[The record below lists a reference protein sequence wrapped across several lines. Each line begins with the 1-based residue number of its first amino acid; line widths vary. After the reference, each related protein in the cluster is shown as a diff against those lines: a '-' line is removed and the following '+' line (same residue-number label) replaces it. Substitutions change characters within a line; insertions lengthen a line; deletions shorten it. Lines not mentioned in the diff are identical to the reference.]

1 MQPMTNVPEPPR
13 DAADAG
19 GITYPTGRPLVV
31 RFGALGDVIQSTALL
46 AGLAERWGGPCDVV
60 AAAGSAPRRVL
71 AHLPFVGEVRT
82 LKSRRTPYLWSR
94 EQRALVAW
102 LRGRAR
108 GPVYAVEDLPKVLRL
123 LARGGIPADHV
134 LSMRDLPRGDL
145 EHAVAY
151 QHRLFAAEPA
161 AFRAAPPPAPADPAP
176 RPRLALTGEDE
187 ADCHAWLAGRGW
199 AGEPLVVFQTQ
210 SRRTK
215 RGRWP
220 VERWVE
226 VARAVRRELPA
237 ARVLFAG
244 SPAEEPAVA
253 ALAAA
258 VGDSCVQAAADLPLR
273 RLFALFTLAHSC
285 VSLDSGPAHAA
296 AALGCPLVVLVG
308 MADPRRNRPVA
319 PPGLAPIVTA
329 VPEARW
335 PPTRATWEAWHH
347 VGQVPAEAVIAAWR
361 ELPRREAPAAATA
374 VQLRP

>member
-1 MQPMTNVPEPPR
+1 MTDEPEPPR
-13 DAADAG
+13 ATAG
-19 GITYPTGRPLVV
+19 SAGTAGVECTTGRPLVV
-31 RFGALGDVIQSTALL
+31 RFGAMGDVILATAFL
-46 AGLAERWGGPCDVV
+46 AGLAERWGGPCDVI
-60 AAAGSAPRRVL
+60 ASAGSAPRRVL
-71 AHLPFVGEVRT
+71 AHLPFVGEVQT
-82 LKSRRTPYLWSR
+82 LESRRTPYLWSR

-102 LRGRAR
+102 LRGRAP

-123 LARGGIPADHV
+123 LARGGVPADHA

-151 QHRLFAAEPA
+151 QHRLLAAEPA

-176 RPRLALTGEDE
+176 RPRLALTGEE
-187 ADCHAWLAGRGW
+187 EEDCRAWLAGRGW

-220 VERWVE
+220 EERWVA

-258 VGDSCVQAAADLPLR
+258 VGDRQVEAAADLPLR
-273 RLFALFTLAHSC
+273 RLFALLALAHSC

-296 AALGCPLVVLVG
+296 AAFGCPLVVLFG

-319 PPGLAPIVTA
+319 PPGYAPIVTA
-329 VPEARW
+329 VPEERW
-335 PPTRATWEAWHH
+335 PPTRAAWEAWHD
-347 VGQVPAEAVIAAWR
+347 VSEIPVEPVIAAWR
-361 ELPRREAPAAATA
+361 GLPRRAAAAPPPA